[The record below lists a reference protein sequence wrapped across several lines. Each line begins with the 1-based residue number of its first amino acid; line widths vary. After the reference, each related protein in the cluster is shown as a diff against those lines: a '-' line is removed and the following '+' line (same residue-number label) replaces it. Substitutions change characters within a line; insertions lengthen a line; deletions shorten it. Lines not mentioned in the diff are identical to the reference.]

1 MITPNNRESVDFL
14 GSPYNRVALGAR
26 DIGLCI
32 AEAEFIGPL
41 GLQRIGERLGSLA
54 VHRVFLDATRVL
66 VDPDCNPLND
76 AVATESLGGSVLR
89 AIAQMCERSRELP
102 LAQLQSRLVERNS
115 FVAPIVV
122 LGTDERW
129 RLAHAL
135 TVYELDPT
143 NTTPAQL
150 SIFD

>member
-1 MITPNNRESVDFL
+1 MITPNNRENVDFL
-14 GSPYNRVALGAR
+14 GSPYNRAALGAR

-32 AEAEFIGPL
+32 AEAEFIGPI
-41 GLQRIGERLGSLA
+41 GLQGVGERLGALA
-54 VHRVFLDATRVL
+54 IEPHFLDATRKL
-66 VDPDCNPLND
+66 VDPDCYPLDD
-76 AVATESLGGSVLR
+76 AATAESLGGSVLH
-89 AIAQMCERSRELP
+89 AIAEMCERSRELS
-102 LAQLQSRLVERNS
+102 LAQLQSLLVERNS